1 MLLVVSIRG
10 HLRQHVGNLL
20 ETADQN
26 QGRFYTP
33 KLASDLRTSQVGP
46 ELGLASSSIEVM
58 PGTNKCISSYASF
71 AFLDTQLL
79 DQIWVQIAD
88 PILGRSATHVVHI
101 LDPNLGPYVKESIVE
116 PRAAC
121 TTS

>member
-1 MLLVVSIRG
+1 
-10 HLRQHVGNLL
+10 
-20 ETADQN
+20 
-26 QGRFYTP
+26 
-33 KLASDLRTSQVGP
+33 
-46 ELGLASSSIEVM
+46 M
-58 PGTNKCISSYASF
+58 PGTNNCISSYASF
-71 AFLDTQLL
+71 VFLDTQLL
-79 DQIWVQIAD
+79 DQIWVQITD

>member
-1 MLLVVSIRG
+1 
-10 HLRQHVGNLL
+10 
-20 ETADQN
+20 
-26 QGRFYTP
+26 
-33 KLASDLRTSQVGP
+33 
-46 ELGLASSSIEVM
+46 M

-71 AFLDTQLL
+71 VFLDTQLL
-79 DQIWVQIAD
+79 DQIWVQITD

-101 LDPNLGPYVKESIVE
+101 LNPNLGRYVKESIVE